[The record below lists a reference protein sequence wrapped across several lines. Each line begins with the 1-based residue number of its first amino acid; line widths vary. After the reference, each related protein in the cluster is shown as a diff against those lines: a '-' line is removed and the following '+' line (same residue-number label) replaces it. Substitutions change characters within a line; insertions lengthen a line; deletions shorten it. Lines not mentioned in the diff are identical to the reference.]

1 VEVYNDL
8 AMVWSRNE
16 IKIDEKLVAVG
27 CNAINLHKLGAEG
40 WKITGIADTAHSAP
54 ATMTATTTGE

>member
-16 IKIDEKLVAVG
+16 IKIDGKLVAVG
-27 CNAINLHKLGAEG
+27 CNIISLHKMGVEG
-40 WKITGIADTAHSAP
+40 WKITGIADTAHP
-54 ATMTATTTGE
+54 PPVTTTTGE

>member
-16 IKIDEKLVAVG
+16 IKIDGKLVAVG
-27 CNAINLHKLGAEG
+27 YNAISLHKVGAEG
-40 WKITGIADTAHSAP
+40 WKITGIADTAHP
-54 ATMTATTTGE
+54 PPATTTGE